1 MATKILLFSRQSFKR
16 CSLIRCMS
24 SDPRDPKDLDPK
36 WAEMAKKQLKGK
48 DPNSLRTM
56 TNEGIEIKP
65 LYTAH
70 DLYNDADKIPENLD
84 TSLPGNDIFS
94 IFRLRAAVGSLIS
107 L

>member
-84 TSLPGNDIFS
+84 TSLPGNDSFS
-94 IFRLRAAVGSLIS
+94 IFRLL
-107 L
+107 

>member
-1 MATKILLFSRQSFKR
+1 
-16 CSLIRCMS
+16 MS

-70 DLYNDADKIPENLD
+70 DLYKDADKIPENLD
-84 TSLPGNDIFS
+84 TSLPGNDSLS
-94 IFRLRAAVGSLIS
+94 IFRLRAAADSLIS
-107 L
+107 MCFLLTSVSCHLTDIYLLKFQL

>member
-1 MATKILLFSRQSFKR
+1 MATKMLLFSRQSFRR

-24 SDPRDPKDLDPK
+24 SDKSARDPKDLDPK

-48 DPNSLRTM
+48 DPNNLRTM

-70 DLYNDADKIPENLD
+70 DLYGDADKMPENLD
-84 TSLPGNDIFS
+84 TSLPGKFLYS
-94 IFRLRAAVGSLIS
+94 
-107 L
+107 

>member
-1 MATKILLFSRQSFKR
+1 
-16 CSLIRCMS
+16 MS

-84 TSLPGNDIFS
+84 TSLPGNDSFS
-94 IFRLRAAVGSLIS
+94 IFRLLAAAGSLIS
-107 L
+107 Q

>member
-1 MATKILLFSRQSFKR
+1 MATKILLFSRQSFRR

-24 SDPRDPKDLDPK
+24 SDLKNPRDPKELDPK

-48 DPNSLRTM
+48 DANSLRTM

-70 DLYNDADKIPENLD
+70 DLYGDADKIPENLD
-84 TSLPGNDIFS
+84 TSLPGKDYLFL
-94 IFRLRAAVGSLIS
+94 F
-107 L
+107 